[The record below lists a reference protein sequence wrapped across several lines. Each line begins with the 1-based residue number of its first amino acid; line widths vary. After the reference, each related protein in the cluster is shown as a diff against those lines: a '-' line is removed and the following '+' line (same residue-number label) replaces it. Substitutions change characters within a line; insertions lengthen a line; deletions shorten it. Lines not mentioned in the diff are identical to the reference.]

1 MPTNKRK
8 MNRKRWEQPEIIA
21 LTTGLV
27 LNLQKQLSSPNQPLH
42 KNTVAHVRHMFPI
55 ERKRLNGG
63 VGRMASL
70 RIHAKKRKASSP
82 LPIAVALGQRKR
94 LFANVESYLGLWF
107 AKAVG
112 GGFTFFDAKNEE
124 PNRTNDRYEVNEDPF
139 STLTDVVHAANAY
152 C

>member
-1 MPTNKRK
+1 
-8 MNRKRWEQPEIIA
+8 
-21 LTTGLV
+21 
-27 LNLQKQLSSPNQPLH
+27 
-42 KNTVAHVRHMFPI
+42 MFPI
-55 ERKRLNGG
+55 ERNRLNGG

-94 LFANVESYLGLWF
+94 RFANVESYLGLWF

-124 PNRTNDRYEVNEDPF
+124 PDRANNWHEGDENP
-139 STLTDVVHAANAY
+139 STTFANIVHAANA
-152 C
+152 

>member
-1 MPTNKRK
+1 M
-8 MNRKRWEQPEIIA
+8 
-21 LTTGLV
+21 
-27 LNLQKQLSSPNQPLH
+27 
-42 KNTVAHVRHMFPI
+42 
-55 ERKRLNGG
+55 
-63 VGRMASL
+63 GRMAPL

-112 GGFTFFDAKNEE
+112 GGFTFFDAKDEE